1 MKLVNARLGLELEF
15 LENQVLN
22 LTIESPERFSEVVYG
37 NELIET
43 LS

>member
-22 LTIESPERFSEVVYG
+22 LTIESRTG
-37 NELIET
+37 GAA
-43 LS
+43 LSGG

>member
-22 LTIESPERFSEVVYG
+22 HRNDFQKLCI
-37 NELIET
+37 I
-43 LS
+43 